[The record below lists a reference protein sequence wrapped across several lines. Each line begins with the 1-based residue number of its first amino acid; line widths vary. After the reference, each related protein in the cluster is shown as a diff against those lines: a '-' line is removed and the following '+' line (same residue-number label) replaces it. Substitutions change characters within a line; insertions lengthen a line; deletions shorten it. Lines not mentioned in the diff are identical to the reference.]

1 MVKLC
6 LHLVP
11 IHGSIGLCQDGPESL
26 LCLVNP
32 NTVDP
37 GTILHSWSYSPSVF
51 FGLDLAFFRS
61 CLVDLIF
68 SLALSSRSS
77 TTFLV
82 VLLRRCVQRS
92 SEGYFT
98 RLFQGSLLRIE
109 LRVKLQDLDIISRDL
124 SLQLLHLLPE
134 GNYDVSL
141 LNSSM
146 NNQVHPD
153 GGRQTNKQIKTSIR
167 LRVTKTTREV
177 SICLG
182 LVKSVDLL
190 LTFRDEKITVNIRVY
205 LPHNMTDFSHFQ
217 GYGEASKRC
226 TRACLFSLLPLW
238 CGSKGIKSSRANFT
252 SYGTHGIQ
260 LEEQQCICIMCHLAR
275 RRRLVSI
282 LT

>member
-1 MVKLC
+1 M
-6 LHLVP
+6 
-11 IHGSIGLCQDGPESL
+11 
-26 LCLVNP
+26 
-32 NTVDP
+32 
-37 GTILHSWSYSPSVF
+37 
-51 FGLDLAFFRS
+51 
-61 CLVDLIF
+61 
-68 SLALSSRSS
+68 ALSSRSS

-226 TRACLFSLLPLW
+226 TRACLFSLLPL
-238 CGSKGIKSSRANFT
+238 
-252 SYGTHGIQ
+252 
-260 LEEQQCICIMCHLAR
+260 
-275 RRRLVSI
+275 
-282 LT
+282 